1 MSTNLGALGGLG
13 SACYRHRW
21 LTVLVWIA
29 GVASLI
35 TLWTRFG
42 AAAQNDFTGSDPGQ
56 TLLNQHFARQSGDT
70 LTLAIRSDANITS
83 PAVQTR
89 VTGAL
94 APFRQ
99 APHVTGVADP
109 YTTPGQLSADGHIA
123 YATIQFDVPGA
134 SIPNSEAT
142 TLMHDA
148 TVASGNGVTFS
159 LGGDVVDLA
168 ETPYGGASNGIGVG
182 AAAIVLLIA
191 FGSLLAMGLPIA
203 TALMGIGSGLSLIAL
218 LGHVFPAPSFSP
230 IVAAMIGL
238 GVGVDYALFIV
249 TRFREELH
257 EGAQPGDAVVTAM
270 RTAGRAV
277 LTAGTTVVIG
287 MLGLLVLRQTLL
299 NGVAIAAAATV
310 AMTVIASL
318 TLVPALLGFTGYR
331 LARPSRL
338 NTFLGGKVFGRA
350 RQTRRGGGA
359 GAGSP
364 VRSGNE
370 EIHAAQRWAGV
381 VQKHPVLATIFSAA
395 FILILAAPALVMKLS
410 MPDESA
416 QARGTM
422 GYASYATMARGFGP
436 GFDAPL
442 IVAARVTPSAGPA
455 RGGLEGS
462 SRQGSTALDSLRK
475 AIADTPGIAAVTA
488 PVISQDGQAAMLIA
502 YPTTGEQDAA
512 TNTLVNRLENTVLPR
527 SGLTAYVTGPNA
539 ANVSFTNLIGERLPW
554 LIGVVVALSMV
565 LLLVVFRS
573 VAIAVK
579 AALMNLLSVCAAY
592 GVLVAVTQWGWLGHA
607 LGFPEKMPVTT
618 WVPIF
623 LFVILFG
630 LSMDYEVF
638 LLSKIREEYDRLGDN
653 SLAVGRGLAAT
664 ARVITAAAAIM
675 VVVFLSFVLTPDVSV
690 KQIGLGLAAAVL
702 VDATVVRLVLVPAVM
717 ELLGPAN
724 WWLPSWL
731 ARLLPAGPPAERAD
745 SLSVN
750 EPAAD
755 PAEVR

>member
-1 MSTNLGALGGLG
+1 MQVM
-13 SACYRHRW
+13 
-21 LTVLVWIA
+21 LTDEYFLV
-29 GVASLI
+29 
-35 TLWTRFG
+35 
-42 AAAQNDFTGSDPGQ
+42 
-56 TLLNQHFARQSGDT
+56 
-70 LTLAIRSDANITS
+70 
-83 PAVQTR
+83 
-89 VTGAL
+89 
-94 APFRQ
+94 
-99 APHVTGVADP
+99 
-109 YTTPGQLSADGHIA
+109 
-123 YATIQFDVPGA
+123 
-134 SIPNSEAT
+134 
-142 TLMHDA
+142 
-148 TVASGNGVTFS
+148 
-159 LGGDVVDLA
+159 
-168 ETPYGGASNGIGVG
+168 
-182 AAAIVLLIA
+182 
-191 FGSLLAMGLPIA
+191 
-203 TALMGIGSGLSLIAL
+203 
-218 LGHVFPAPSFSP
+218 
-230 IVAAMIGL
+230 
-238 GVGVDYALFIV
+238 
-249 TRFREELH
+249 
-257 EGAQPGDAVVTAM
+257 
-270 RTAGRAV
+270 
-277 LTAGTTVVIG
+277 
-287 MLGLLVLRQTLL
+287 
-299 NGVAIAAAATV
+299 
-310 AMTVIASL
+310 
-318 TLVPALLGFTGYR
+318 
-331 LARPSRL
+331 
-338 NTFLGGKVFGRA
+338 GKVFGRA
-350 RQTRRGGGA
+350 RRTRPGGGA
-359 GAGSP
+359 GAGSL
-364 VRSGNE
+364 VRSGKK

-381 VQKHPVLATIFSAA
+381 IQKHPVLATILSAA

-442 IVAARVTPSAGPA
+442 IVAARVTPSDVPS
-455 RGGLEGS
+455 RGGLGPSGS
-462 SRQGSTALDSLRK
+462 GVSPGGAVSPRGSTALASLRG

-512 TNTLVNRLENTVLPR
+512 TNALVNRLESTVLPQ

-573 VAIAVK
+573 VVIAVK

-592 GVLVAVTQWGWLGHA
+592 GVLVAVTQWGWLGH
-607 LGFPEKMPVTT
+607 LFGFPEQMPVTT
-618 WVPIF
+618 WVPVF

-664 ARVITAAAAIM
+664 ARVISAAAAIM

-731 ARLLPAGPPAERAD
+731 ARLPSAGPQAERAD